1 MIMATVPAPHDG
13 PGVAAFIRRCGA
25 GVVATVDQRGRPE
38 AAFVG
43 LAALDDGTLIL
54 DAPDHARK
62 VRNIGD
68 GADVAVVVTDG
79 DVSLQLEG
87 RARCVTG
94 EERAARGA
102 DYERQLP
109 GSRALVPGFVVIV
122 IDVRWVRV
130 YDASQTPAVVAEALF
145 DHVTR

>member
-1 MIMATVPAPHDG
+1 MIMSAVPSPDDL

-25 GVVATVDQRGRPE
+25 GVVATVDEHGHPE

-43 LAALDDGTLIL
+43 LAALDDGTLVL
-54 DAPDHARK
+54 DAPDDARK
-62 VRNIGD
+62 VRNIGE
-68 GADVAVVVTDG
+68 GADVAVVVTEG

-87 RARCVTG
+87 RARCATG

-102 DYERQLP
+102 DYERQFP

-130 YDASQTPAVVAEALF
+130 YDASQTPAVVAEALL
-145 DHVTR
+145 DATR